1 VIVDTANGSVEA
13 KRGRIESLRVGPI
26 QRSDFPVL
34 VSDSFGD
41 TNVVGMNFLS
51 TLQSWRVDGNIL
63 ILNP

>member
-1 VIVDTANGSVEA
+1 
-13 KRGRIESLRVGPI
+13 
-26 QRSDFPVL
+26 